1 MTWREWTFVVWG
13 ALGAAL
19 VGCGVLAWRTKGRLP
34 DAGALIGLLTA
45 APVRRAVVVLAWMW
59 LGWHLFAR

>member
-1 MTWREWTFVVWG
+1 VWG

-19 VGCGVLAWRTKGRLP
+19 VGCAVLARRAKGRVP
-34 DAGALIGLLTA
+34 DVGALVRLLTA
-45 APVRRAVVVLAWMW
+45 GPVRRAAVVLAWMW